1 MEQCCRCAEKARDAS
16 ARSGCDDGGEC
27 AESCTYYVVCGK
39 VCGRRL
45 LRDRCDAWVLIPIE
59 SA

>member
-16 ARSGCDDGGEC
+16 TRSGCDDGGEC

-39 VCGRRL
+39 VWP
-45 LRDRCDAWVLIPIE
+45 AFV
-59 SA
+59 A